1 MTDKSFAVFSV
12 EDDEDSV
19 LFDSEYAAQRW
30 AEMLG
35 IPTSKILFRNVLSY
49 GGSSWRL
56 RSFFVG
62 MLYLIK
68 PYQALSNT

>member
-1 MTDKSFAVFSV
+1 VTDKSFAVFSV

-35 IPTSKILFRNVLSY
+35 IPTSKILFRNVLSMADLN
-49 GGSSWRL
+49 GG
-56 RSFFVG
+56 
-62 MLYLIK
+62 
-68 PYQALSNT
+68 

>member
-1 MTDKSFAVFSV
+1 MTPKRKRMQQRVTITLRRCEMDKSFAVFSV

-35 IPTSKILFRNVLSY
+35 IPTSKILFRNVLTMADLN
-49 GGSSWRL
+49 GG
-56 RSFFVG
+56 
-62 MLYLIK
+62 
-68 PYQALSNT
+68 